1 MAVRSRTAPPRVAVP
16 GLVVDDEVADRH
28 GRRHPPPPAQHGA
41 HPRDQL
47 GEQERLDDVVVGAA
61 VEAVQAVGERV
72 AGGEQDQPRVAA
84 LAHHAEQT
92 EAVAAGQHDVEDD
105 EVGPEPVEQL
115 LEPLAVAAPE
125 RAEAR
130 VLERLDDRLADRRLV
145 LDDEHARRRAPG
157 ATHTRILAPRC

>member
-1 MAVRSRTAPPRVAVP
+1 MTPEQTGP
-16 GLVVDDEVADRH
+16 ADLR
-28 GRRHPPPPAQHGA
+28 
-41 HPRDQL
+41 
-47 GEQERLDDVVVGAA
+47 AA
-61 VEAVQAVGERV
+61 VEAVQAVRERV

-84 LAHHAEQT
+84 LVHHAEQT
-92 EAVAAGQHDVEDD
+92 ESVAAGQHDVEDD

-115 LEPLAVAAPE
+115 LEPFAVAAPE

-157 ATHTRILAPRC
+157 AAHTRILAPRC